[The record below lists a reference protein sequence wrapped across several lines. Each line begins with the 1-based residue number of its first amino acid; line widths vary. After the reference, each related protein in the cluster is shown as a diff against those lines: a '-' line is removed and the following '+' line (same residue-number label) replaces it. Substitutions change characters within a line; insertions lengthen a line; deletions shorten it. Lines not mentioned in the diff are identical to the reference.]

1 MTSEDLTRAVAK
13 LTEVFGSAS
22 QNTLGSAVF
31 QSDSKVDLETLDDY
45 AKSVYQHFVGK
56 AWEDFGSENWNKTWQ
71 MLYRRPVGSAGNIL
85 EELKSLGDAATELAA
100 SQVTENHDDPT
111 AAAQGLTGVFDSPS
125 LSSVSV
131 YRIGDSEAIT
141 GVLLAGLMPIEKAI
155 AMVFLMD

>member
-1 MTSEDLTRAVAK
+1 MSSEDLTRAVAK

-71 MLYRRPVGSAGNIL
+71 MLYRRPVGAAGNIL

-111 AAAQGLTGVFDSPS
+111 VAAQGLTGVFDSPS

-155 AMVFLMD
+155 ALVFLMD

>member
-1 MTSEDLTRAVAK
+1 MSSDDLTRAVAK

-31 QSDSKVDLETLDDY
+31 QSDSKVDLETLDNY

-56 AWEDFGSENWNKTWQ
+56 AWDFGPENWNKTWQ
-71 MLYRRPVGSAGNIL
+71 MLYRRPEGSTGSIL

-111 AAAQGLTGVFDSPS
+111 AATQGLTGVFDSPS
-125 LSSVSV
+125 LTSVSV

-141 GVLLAGLMPIEKAI
+141 GVLVAGLMPTENAI
-155 AMVFLMD
+155 ALVFLMD

>member
-1 MTSEDLTRAVAK
+1 MSSDDLTRAVAK

-31 QSDSKVDLETLDDY
+31 QSDSKVDLETLDNY

-56 AWEDFGSENWNKTWQ
+56 AWEDFGPENWNKTWQ
-71 MLYRRPVGSAGNIL
+71 MLYRRPEGSTGSIL

-111 AAAQGLTGVFDSPS
+111 AATQGLTGVFDSPS
-125 LSSVSV
+125 LTSVSV

-141 GVLLAGLMPIEKAI
+141 GVLLAGLMPTENAI
-155 AMVFLMD
+155 ALVFLMD

>member
-1 MTSEDLTRAVAK
+1 MSSEDLTRAVAK

-125 LSSVSV
+125 LSSLSV

-155 AMVFLMD
+155 ALVFLMD